1 MNGPSSRL
9 VTTQALMCG
18 SIAAIAMTGLIVSV
32 IANRGYEALLLSD
45 AASFHLVASDPF
57 GDGSILA
64 GASGDTGTAYRYGR
78 ILFPLIAWCLA
89 FGQPPLLVGTLPLL
103 YVGAIMLVVTVAATH
118 AQEVGRS
125 PLSGLAVML
134 VPSAWLTMPIL
145 VPEFFVTGL
154 ILLLYRLVDLR
165 KRGGLI
171 VAALLLLTRETT
183 VVALAPLGL
192 SALRDRNWRDALGW
206 ALAVVPL
213 LVWYSWV
220 RLRVGAWPF
229 ADPLV
234 PASRALDVPGR
245 FLAHAWPSEPSV
257 LMFAAMLGLL
267 TLLAGIFVAWR
278 RRTPLAFAGLGM
290 AAWVLVFGPAQT
302 ELPGEAVR
310 LMLPAQVIIAA
321 AALGHRRPVAGT
333 G

>member
-1 MNGPSSRL
+1 M
-9 VTTQALMCG
+9 
-18 SIAAIAMTGLIVSV
+18 AAIAMTGLIVSV

-45 AASFHLVASDPF
+45 ADKFYLVARDPF
-57 GDGSILA
+57 GDGRILA
-64 GASGDTGTAYRYGR
+64 SLGGDTGTAYRYGR
-78 ILFPLIAWCLA
+78 ILFSLIAWCLA
-89 FGQPPLLVGTLPLL
+89 FGQPLLVPVTLPLL
-103 YVGAIMLVVTVAATH
+103 YVGATMLVVTMAATL
-118 AQEVGRS
+118 AQEAGRS
-125 PLSGLAVML
+125 PFSGLAVLL

-145 VPEFFVTGL
+145 VPELFVAGL

-165 KRGGLI
+165 KRGGAA
-171 VAALLLLTRETT
+171 VAAMLLLTRETA
-183 VVALAPLGL
+183 VLALAPLGFT
-192 SALRDRNWRDALGW
+192 ALRDRNWRSALGW

-213 LVWYSWV
+213 LVWYTWV

-245 FLAHAWPSEPSV
+245 FLAHAWPSEGFGLV
-257 LMFAAMLGLL
+257 FAAMLGLV
-267 TLLAGIFVAWR
+267 TLLAGILVAWR

-302 ELPGEAVR
+302 EFPGEAVR

-321 AALGHRRPVAGT
+321 AALGHRRPVTAT
-333 G
+333 R